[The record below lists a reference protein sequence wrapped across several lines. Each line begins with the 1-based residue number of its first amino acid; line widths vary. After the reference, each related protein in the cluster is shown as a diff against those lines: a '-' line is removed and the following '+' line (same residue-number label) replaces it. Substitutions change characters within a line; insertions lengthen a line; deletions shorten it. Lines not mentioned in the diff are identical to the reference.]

1 MDISSSD
8 PVPAT
13 EQFRRVS
20 GQGGGL
26 LGGRLA
32 IDAPAVILPVVFG
45 SLTAWAPDD
54 LGARPSG
61 PPKRRCRRRQPCR
74 RLGQRVEP
82 TTIWSRRSS
91 SFAAIANGGVAVLP
105 IRDGDNYSGGRQRS
119 QAHRGGDLR
128 CGPQQ
133 AASPG

>member
-32 IDAPAVILPVVFG
+32 IHAPAVILPVVFG

-74 RLGQRVEP
+74 RLGQRVVADDDLEP
-82 TTIWSRRSS
+82 PVVKFRGDCDGWSCRSPDS
-91 SFAAIANGGVAVLP
+91 
-105 IRDGDNYSGGRQRS
+105 
-119 QAHRGGDLR
+119 
-128 CGPQQ
+128 
-133 AASPG
+133 

>member
-82 TTIWSRRSS
+82 TTIWSSRSS
-91 SFAAIANGGVAVLP
+91 SFAAIATVESPFSRSATATTTAVAGNALKR
-105 IRDGDNYSGGRQRS
+105 IGE
-119 QAHRGGDLR
+119 AI
-128 CGPQQ
+128 
-133 AASPG
+133 